1 MAHST
6 NTHIAQLRKSL
17 EAAEAH
23 IRLLKDERNITRDK
37 EVLLEQLARAYGQ
50 LQSIYAT
57 YSNPAKYSFSFGEV
71 GAWVN
76 SVENAVGNDIYK
88 VVLDWSYQ
96 LDGVKYVIKDRDPS
110 VADRGWTG
118 HLPPVYVLSKAARNE
133 LSEDVQED
141 EPSSGSTIIA
151 SKQSIAIVGS
161 GWAGFT
167 LAHALSLAK
176 YDVAVISPTRT
187 IQYTPLLA
195 SAAAGMFNFRL
206 AEEPVRRRN
215 RLPGLNY
222 HKATVDT
229 IDFDNRQLNC
239 KPSVTDMA
247 GQHLQ
252 AGHDFTL
259 QYDKLVLAP
268 GCNVQTFGTL
278 GALEHTTFLRTTD
291 NARKIQQRVLEM
303 LDAASMPG
311 LDDAQQRDI
320 LRIIIAGGGA
330 IGIEATAELFD
341 LWHHDLRHLYPHL
354 DGKLSI
360 EIHDIAPALLILGSF
375 DKRLGEYALHKLEG
389 RGIKIETE
397 SHIEKVEPG
406 AL

>member
-1 MAHST
+1 M
-6 NTHIAQLRKSL
+6 
-17 EAAEAH
+17 
-23 IRLLKDERNITRDK
+23 
-37 EVLLEQLARAYGQ
+37 
-50 LQSIYAT
+50 
-57 YSNPAKYSFSFGEV
+57 
-71 GAWVN
+71 
-76 SVENAVGNDIYK
+76 
-88 VVLDWSYQ
+88 
-96 LDGVKYVIKDRDPS
+96 
-110 VADRGWTG
+110 
-118 HLPPVYVLSKAARNE
+118 
-133 LSEDVQED
+133 
-141 EPSSGSTIIA
+141 A

-161 GWAGFT
+161 GWASFT
-167 LAHALSLAK
+167 LAHALSPAK
-176 YDVAVISPTRT
+176 YDI
-187 IQYTPLLA
+187 YTPLLA

-215 RLPGLNY
+215 RLPGLND

-229 IDFDNRQLNC
+229 IDFNDRQLNC

-259 QYDKLVLAP
+259 KYDKLVLAP
-268 GCNVQTFGTL
+268 GCDVQTFGTP
-278 GALEHTTFLRTTD
+278 GALEHANFLRITD

-320 LRIIIAGGGA
+320 LRIIIVGGGA

-341 LWHHDLRHLYPHL
+341 LWHHDLRHLYPYL

-360 EIHDIAPALLILGSF
+360 EIHDIAPALLGSF

-406 AL
+406 ALWTKELY